1 MIYFAF
7 MKTKIIDPY
16 LNFVNDIK
24 EKIHKA
30 QYEALKQV
38 NSKLLTL
45 YWEIGRSIVEKQKQ
59 YGWGKS
65 IVENLSKDLQYEFP
79 GVQGYSKDNLWR
91 MRKFYTLYK
100 EQTKLAPL
108 VQEIGWSQNIIIMEK
123 CKDDLER
130 EFYLKMTMQNGWSKN
145 VLINQIEG
153 KSYEK
158 FLLNQTNFENAKP
171 LKNKYQAKLAVKDE
185 YNFEFLEISDV
196 HTEKELEQALMNNMR
211 QFLLELGNDFTFL
224 GNQFRLQIGEEDFYI
239 DLLLFHRRLRSL
251 VAIELKA
258 GKFKPEFAGKMNF
271 YLTVLDDTVK
281 QEDENPS
288 IGIIICKNKNKTIV
302 EYALKSTNS
311 PIGIANY
318 TLTSSLPKAYKNLL
332 PSPKEIEE
340 NLSGLIAK
348 LTKK

>member
-1 MIYFAF
+1 
-7 MKTKIIDPY
+7 
-16 LNFVNDIK
+16 
-24 EKIHKA
+24 
-30 QYEALKQV
+30 
-38 NSKLLTL
+38 
-45 YWEIGRSIVEKQKQ
+45 
-59 YGWGKS
+59 
-65 IVENLSKDLQYEFP
+65 
-79 GVQGYSKDNLWR
+79 

-318 TLTSSLPKAYKNLL
+318 TLTSSLPKVYKNLL